1 MDSDAWV
8 LMRIALVSIEAVV
21 LFTSIEVLRSCSSRV
36 DMFSWTAVFYIIINS
51 DFWTELRN
59 QLLSSCVGR
68 VTERMHPGFFW
79 YNRLQEKELRTET
92 SWYSFIP
99 LDVRE
104 LTYWN
109 RPGNHGV
116 QKCWTF
122 RARRIAKS
130 AWRIARNHARGD
142 WGGRFAPVPHDCTPN
157 EYSERLVR
165 NLFLKRRFY
174 SRLLWLVS
182 SHGKASP
189 WKSNCWVWATYKL
202 QDYKKYPFAWS
213 ERCKLANYNWR
224 GINVNRL
231 RR

>member
-21 LFTSIEVLRSCSSRV
+21 LFTSIEVLRSCFSRV

-68 VTERMHPGFFW
+68 VTERKHPGFFW

-122 RARRIAKS
+122 RARRIANRAES
-130 AWRIARNHARGD
+130 RTRRL
-142 WGGRFAPVPHDCTPN
+142 GRKICPSP
-157 EYSERLVR
+157 
-165 NLFLKRRFY
+165 
-174 SRLLWLVS
+174 SRLYSQWIFRKIGEKPFPEATFLFKVALISFKSWKGVS
-182 SHGKASP
+182 LKVKLLSL
-189 WKSNCWVWATYKL
+189 SNL
-202 QDYKKYPFAWS
+202 
-213 ERCKLANYNWR
+213 
-224 GINVNRL
+224 
-231 RR
+231 